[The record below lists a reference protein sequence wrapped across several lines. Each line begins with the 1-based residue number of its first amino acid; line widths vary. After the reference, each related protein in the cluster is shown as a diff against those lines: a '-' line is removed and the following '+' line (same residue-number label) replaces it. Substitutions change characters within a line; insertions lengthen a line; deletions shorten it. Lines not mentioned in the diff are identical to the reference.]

1 MKIEIKKIN
10 LSTVLFSVF
19 PLAVF
24 VVMLLSAFVEIF
36 NPEATI
42 SFAYVMG
49 LVMRAI
55 QGTLIALV
63 SAVFFVLSY
72 NLFCALG
79 IRGVRV
85 DLEDK

>member
-19 PLAVF
+19 PLAVC

-63 SAVFFVLSY
+63 SAVFFVLS
-72 NLFCALG
+72 
-79 IRGVRV
+79 
-85 DLEDK
+85 